1 MGNSQPIGRR
11 NYWKFFWR
19 EKYCWKSCWSSK
31 ETIMVFFLRLFT
43 IIFSELSTWN
53 VSWLH
58 NIFTDTVYKQKLT
71 NTITQ
76 SQMSPATLQLIDGPT
91 TWFHLQ
97 NKLTGFY
104 RCPNNTKILK
114 LPRNIG
120 SKWVKIKEKRAQ

>member
-1 MGNSQPIGRR
+1 MRNSQPIGRR
-11 NYWKFFWR
+11 NYWKLFWR

-31 ETIMVFFLRLFT
+31 EIIMVFFLRLFT

-97 NKLTGFY
+97 NKLTDFY